1 MKKNYKFVIIGS
13 KEYLARHLISLL
25 LEKGIHP
32 ANIIPLDLHQYKE
45 EAFIIKNE
53 IFKIEALDEFDFNQ
67 KCIIFLCRASLLPKE
82 KGKSNYLIDCT
93 GILEKAPCIIPF
105 LNKEKIFTARHKILC
120 NPTSIAI
127 TLALT
132 LTRLKRCGGIKNAC
146 VMALLSTSEF
156 GNKFS
161 KELWDQ
167 TRSFYTQEELNLSDL
182 DYKIAFNVIPEI
194 SEKLTS
200 RSIEQIKCLTQIPIY
215 LTTAL
220 VPVFEG
226 HCFFLYWVFDH
237 KSSFNQIKACFN
249 DNPLIEFLDE
259 TKTHTTATPIDTFL
273 ESKLYISDLKEN
285 KNLKNTY
292 SCWIVANNLRFGKA
306 LNAVNIAFEILKAQL
321 N

>member
-1 MKKNYKFVIIGS
+1 MKKNYKLVIIGT

-25 LEKGIHP
+25 LEKGIKQSE
-32 ANIIPLDLHQYKE
+32 IIPLDLHQYKDE
-45 EAFIIKNE
+45 EFTIKNE
-53 IFKIEALDEFDFNQ
+53 FFKINALDEFDFN
-67 KCIIFLCRASLLPKE
+67 KRCIVFLCRASLLPKE
-82 KGKSNYLIDCT
+82 IGKNNYLIDCT
-93 GILEKAPCIIPF
+93 GLLEKAPCIIPF
-105 LNKEKIFTARHKILC
+105 LNKNKIFSSKNKILC
-120 NPTSIAI
+120 NPTSITI

-132 LTRLKRCGGIKNAC
+132 LMQLKKCANIKNAC
-146 VMALLSTSEF
+146 VTALLSTSEF

-200 RSIEQIKCLTQIPIY
+200 RTIEQIKCLTQIPIY

-226 HCFFLYWVFDH
+226 HCFFLYWIFDQ
-237 KSSFNQIKACFN
+237 KSSFKQIKECFTE
-249 DNPLIEFLDE
+249 NPSIEFLDE
-259 TKTHTTATPIDTFL
+259 TKPHTTATPIDTFL
-273 ESKLYISDLKEN
+273 ENKLYISDLKEN
-285 KNLKNTY
+285 KNLENTY

-306 LNAVNIAFEILKAQL
+306 LNAINIALEILKAPL
-321 N
+321 

>member
-1 MKKNYKFVIIGS
+1 MVIIGC
-13 KEYLARHLISLL
+13 KEYLSKHLISLL
-25 LEKGIHP
+25 LEKGIN
-32 ANIIPLDLHQYKE
+32 ATEIIPLDLHQYKGE
-45 EAFIIKNE
+45 IFTVKNE
-53 IFKIEALDEFDFNQ
+53 IFKINALDEFDFNK
-67 KCIIFLCRASLLPKE
+67 KCILFLCRAPLLPKE
-82 KGKSNYLIDCT
+82 IGNQNYLIDCT
-93 GILEKAPCIIPF
+93 GLLGKAPCIIPF
-105 LNKEKIFTARHKILC
+105 LNKEQIFKTKNKMLC

-127 TLALT
+127 TLTLT
-132 LTRLKRCGGIKNAC
+132 LTALQKCEQIKNAC
-146 VMALLSTSEF
+146 VTALLSTSEF

-194 SEKLTS
+194 SEKLMS

-226 HCFFLYWVFDH
+226 HCFFLYWVFEQ
-237 KSSFNQIKACFN
+237 KRTFKQIKECFN
-249 DNPLIEFLDE
+249 ENPLIEFLDE
-259 TKTHTTATPIDTFL
+259 TKPHSKATPIDTFL

-292 SCWIVANNLRFGKA
+292 SCWIVANNLRFGQA
-306 LNAVNIAFEILKAQL
+306 LNAVNIALEILKNSL
-321 N
+321 